1 MCSPSS
7 NYCSS
12 FPICQSDAVPLG
24 FASRRS
30 LHKHSSIFHWI
41 HLHKWISPRVLH
53 RENWMSRREAQECNI
68 HLEKKK
74 KKNTQPNKKP
84 LSQPPNNPN
93 LQNPQTY
100 PNDFSKYNSECRMDP
115 TWDGSSNHSQQ
126 YIQPLG
132 LVQSQDS
139 CVRHS
144 REIFFLQEME
154 SCKFSLERC
163 RTWNSPDSGC
173 SLGFE

>member
-1 MCSPSS
+1 M
-7 NYCSS
+7 
-12 FPICQSDAVPLG
+12 QSHWALPLEG
-24 FASRRS
+24 HFT
-30 LHKHSSIFHWI
+30 SIHPFFI
-41 HLHKWISPRVLH
+41 GSIYISESHPGSYTGRTEWAGGRL
-53 RENWMSRREAQECNI
+53 RNATSIW
-68 HLEKKK
+68 KKK